1 MNRNNKIAI
10 SYDQYKIDP
19 KKYDSSDS
27 DSSDPEAEEDWTK
40 YYRFSFFFKEISL
53 NLNFNMN
60 CSRVIVM
67 LRIYQNFVYK
77 FSSSLWSEIIGQIWQ
92 VEMDFFSHFIWEY
105 DFL

>member
-40 YYRFSFFFKEISL
+40 YYRFSFFFQGNIPEL
-53 NLNFNMN
+53 
-60 CSRVIVM
+60 
-67 LRIYQNFVYK
+67 K
-77 FSSSLWSEIIGQIWQ
+77 F
-92 VEMDFFSHFIWEY
+92 
-105 DFL
+105 